1 MSLDA
6 LSFITGVAEGDL
18 KNKDADI
25 KLALEEFKENKQL
38 VTDLAKTRYARDLKK
53 YDEEVAKLD
62 SLKSAYSYAENL
74 GPIQAAK
81 YIARAEDKD
90 FMMD

>member
-38 VTDLAKTRYARDLKK
+38 VTDLILLVKVIL
-53 YDEEVAKLD
+53 L
-62 SLKSAYSYAENL
+62 L
-74 GPIQAAK
+74 
-81 YIARAEDKD
+81 
-90 FMMD
+90 

>member
-6 LSFITGVAEGDL
+6 LSFLTGVAEGDL

-38 VTDLAKTRYARDLKK
+38 VTALAKTRYARDLKK
-53 YDEEVAKLD
+53 WE
-62 SLKSAYSYAENL
+62 ENL
-74 GPIQAAK
+74 
-81 YIARAEDKD
+81 
-90 FMMD
+90 